1 MQDLTSRTM
10 AEFSIKRLLSAELV
24 LHASA
29 MAAAFVER
37 FEIWVIVVDF
47 VGDSE
52 FPFVVFA
59 FYFFVF
65 AALGLGFILF
75 GLCWCH
81 FGKCREGECSDAGL
95 IDEWS

>member
-10 AEFSIKRLLSAELV
+10 AEFSIKRFLSAELV

-52 FPFVVFA
+52 FPFVVLA

-65 AALGLGFILF
+65 AALGF
-75 GLCWCH
+75 GLVLLGLCGCH
-81 FGKCREGECSDAGL
+81 FGECREDEGSDAGS
-95 IDEWS
+95 IDQWS